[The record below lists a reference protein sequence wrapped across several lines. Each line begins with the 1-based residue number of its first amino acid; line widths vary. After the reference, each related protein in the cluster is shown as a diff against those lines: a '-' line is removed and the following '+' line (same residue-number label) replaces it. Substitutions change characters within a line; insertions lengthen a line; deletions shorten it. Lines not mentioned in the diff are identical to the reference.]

1 MKIKDN
7 NNLVVDGIELDKTN
21 TLFFNAAKLVLETE
35 QKIIYLT
42 GKAGT
47 GKTTFLKYIRSVF
60 KGNMVVLAPTGV
72 AAVNARGQTIH
83 SFFQIKP
90 SVYVPN
96 DMRLRKKA
104 NLYEEDKSTIYDHFK
119 YSPERLNII
128 RGLELMIIDEISMV
142 RCDLL
147 DVIDRLLRIY
157 RKKESVPFGGVQVI
171 LIGDT
176 FQLPPV
182 APSNEWEILKNFY
195 DSRFF
200 FSSKVIKDNKPI
212 YIELKKIYRQKEE
225 EFIDL
230 LNRVRVNQVGQ
241 NELNI
246 LNSRYNPKFT
256 PDINSNYITLATHN
270 RIADGINQ
278 KRLDELQTELK
289 LFEATL
295 SGTFDNQDI
304 PTDRVLHLKEGA
316 QIMFVKNDSG
326 KKYCNGTIAKIT
338 KIEEYNIIVEFE
350 NKQEITVEKQTW
362 ENITYSWNDELKKVE
377 EKVIGSFTQF
387 PVKLAWAITVHKS
400 QGKTFDKVIA
410 DLGSSFD
417 HGQVYV
423 ALSRC
428 STLNGIILK
437 SRITRDNIIIDKKA
451 LEFAKT
457 ETPENMIIQ
466 EYEKGKADKLY
477 KKCREAFDNN
487 SSDEMLKLLNEA
499 IKVRDDRETP
509 KFKQYVR
516 VKLKLFFKY
525 KKEIE
530 ELKQEI
536 EDLEIVNHRL
546 GSDMWD
552 LHYEP
557 ESELNLLYREVED
570 LKYENERL
578 RKCNISAKLYFT
590 GKSWTVSEWKQRC
603 GSDSIDF
610 HFTKNGKLTTICGNT
625 FANLSTELQARVK
638 ASPEN
643 AKAIVLGALTKP
655 QISEVDNGDG
665 TFSYILCNN
674 NHYLS
679 NDFSAPQM
687 AQESPFRRTLSV
699 DQFKN
704 LMGIENLRVCYKNPI
719 NPEKAGL
726 MYDEDTNVI
735 VGSVSNKLSCKAD
748 VKNPVVSEY
757 IDGGWCFHN
766 QGESILE
773 AKGNDNLYLS
783 NIIKEKDDLIRQLQA
798 EKSQILQILN
808 QSNFESDDLP

>member
-1 MKIKDN
+1 MEIKNDN
-7 NNLVVDGIELDKTN
+7 ILIVDGIELDKTN

-47 GKTTFLKYIRSVF
+47 GKTTFLKYIRSIF

-96 DMRLRKKA
+96 DVRLRKKA
-104 NLYEEDKSTIYDHFK
+104 NPDEEDKSTIYDHFK

-157 RKKESVPFGGVQVI
+157 RKKESVPFGSVQVI

-182 APSNEWEILKNFY
+182 APSNEWGILKNFY

-225 EFIDL
+225 EFIEL
-230 LNRVRVNQVGQ
+230 LNRVRINQVGQ
-241 NELNI
+241 NELDI

-256 PDINSNYITLATHN
+256 PYINSNYITLATHN

-278 KRLDELQTELK
+278 TRLDELQTELK
-289 LFEATL
+289 LFEATV
-295 SGTFDNQDI
+295 SGIFDNQDM

-316 QIMFVKNDSG
+316 QIMFAKNDSG
-326 KKYCNGTIAKIT
+326 KKYCNGTIAKIN
-338 KIEEYNIIVEFE
+338 KIEEYSIIVEFE
-350 NKQEITVEKQTW
+350 NKQEIIVEKQTW
-362 ENITYSWNDELKKVE
+362 ENITYSWNEELKKVE

-400 QGKTFDKVIA
+400 QGKTFEKVIA
-410 DLGSSFD
+410 DLGTSFE

-428 STLNGIILK
+428 STLSGLILK

-457 ETPENMIIQ
+457 ETPEDVIIQ
-466 EYEKGKADKLY
+466 EFEKGKADKLY
-477 KKCREAFDNN
+477 KKCRDAFDNN
-487 SSDEMLKLLNEA
+487 SSDEMLKYLDEA
-499 IKVRDDRETP
+499 IKVRDDRETL

-516 VKLKLFFKY
+516 VKLKLFYKY

-530 ELKQEI
+530 EWKSDYEQLSRDFGNHFEYDYEMRSKAYEYEKLI
-536 EDLEIVNHRL
+536 PRIYEYEKLLEGYCLLLNKLYGGKMEFMTVEQFKVVNKIVNLQCRL
-546 GSDMWD
+546 AND
-552 LHYEP
+552 
-557 ESELNLLYREVED
+557 ES
-570 LKYENERL
+570 
-578 RKCNISAKLYFT
+578 
-590 GKSWTVSEWKQRC
+590 
-603 GSDSIDF
+603 
-610 HFTKNGKLTTICGNT
+610 
-625 FANLSTELQARVK
+625 K
-638 ASPEN
+638 AG
-643 AKAIVLGALTKP
+643 IVLD
-655 QISEVDNGDG
+655 DNGVICATLQIGLRDKPLYPMFIRKG
-665 TFSYILCNN
+665 STGLFCLVNIEPLSFASKFNI
-674 NHYLS
+674 YL
-679 NDFSAPQM
+679 NTDFSALQ
-687 AQESPFRRTLSV
+687 S
-699 DQFKN
+699 
-704 LMGIENLRVCYKNPI
+704 ENLN
-719 NPEKAGL
+719 
-726 MYDEDTNVI
+726 
-735 VGSVSNKLSCKAD
+735 
-748 VKNPVVSEY
+748 
-757 IDGGWCFHN
+757 
-766 QGESILE
+766 
-773 AKGNDNLYLS
+773 LS
-783 NIIKEKDDLIRQLQA
+783 NIIKEKEDLIRQLQA
-798 EKSQILQILN
+798 EKSQVLQILN